1 MCNLVGMG
9 NRKMRPVTVDRASRL
24 GSLALLGID
33 WAEVVTRPLKHRGF
47 VKLSRWC
54 GRMAPPGQ
62 ECTIELAPDAFFRV
76 STADPYWSRLVS
88 ERFEY
93 ERATGLALRHLAD
106 VDYAFVD
113 AGANFGY
120 WSVLVT
126 SRLYGSKPT
135 VAIEPVTSTFR
146 ALEENRRTNGERFVT
161 LRKAL
166 AAESGREVEI
176 QYPAS
181 VVGARVAAGAV
192 EVNDPSDELETEV
205 VETISLDT
213 VLDKHVPPG
222 RPVVVKLDVEGMEV
236 PALRG
241 STSLDDRDWMVIY
254 EDHGSDPA
262 CTTSEFVL
270 GLDASVRFVTLEGD
284 VHPVRTLDDVRR
296 FKPWS
301 HYGYNFFATRR
312 GGVFES
318 RLAAVRSV
326 AP

>member
-1 MCNLVGMG
+1 
-9 NRKMRPVTVDRASRL
+9 MRPVTVDRASRL
-24 GSLALLGID
+24 GSLALLCID

-62 ECTIELAPDAFFRV
+62 TCTIELAPDALFRV
-76 STADPYWSRLVS
+76 FTADPYWSRLVS

-93 ERATGLALRHLAD
+93 ERGTGLALRHLAD
-106 VDYAFVD
+106 VDYAFID

-126 SRLYGSKPT
+126 SPLYGSKPA

-146 ALEENRRTNGERFVT
+146 ALEENRRINGDRFVT
-161 LRKAL
+161 LERAL

-176 QYPAS
+176 QSPIS

-192 EVNDPSDELETEV
+192 ETSGPSGELETEV
-205 VETISLDT
+205 VETISLDM
-213 VLDKHVPPG
+213 VLDAHVPSG
-222 RPVVVKLDVEGMEV
+222 LPVVLKLDVEGMEI
-236 PALRG
+236 PAVRG
-241 STSLDDRDWMVIY
+241 STLLDDHDWMVIY

-262 CTTSEFVL
+262 CTTSDFVL
-270 GLDASVRFVTLEGD
+270 GLDASVRFVTLAGE
-284 VHPVRTLDDVRR
+284 VHPIRTLDDVRR

-318 RLAAVRSV
+318 RLAAVQSV
-326 AP
+326 APSVRGSRA